1 MKQVWDYLSQFTGWH
16 PYCHKV
22 LAEIDKKKVPIP
34 FNLNSIDMI
43 FPYIEANR
51 LSSKLLEKF
60 GENIKI
66 PILKLREENDQEL
79 KSLADFIY
87 DNVFYGYTVKQW
99 GLKPEE
105 LDPSVMSRVPV
116 FIGRDDRYFYD
127 QYQAI
132 PDKGYTNMIR
142 NIITHKNIEIM
153 LNTDYKKILDDIE
166 FDKIVYTGALDYY
179 FDYLFGELPYRSLE
193 FEYKTIDKNFF
204 QETAQVNYPNEH
216 EYTRITEFRHFL
228 PVNSDKTT
236 VAYEYPLPYLYGK
249 NEPYYPIP
257 LDSSREL
264 YSKYEKEVSKL
275 SNNVILAGRLAEYKY
290 YNMDQVVLAALKIF
304 EERIA

>member
-1 MKQVWDYLSQFTGWH
+1 
-16 PYCHKV
+16 
-22 LAEIDKKKVPIP
+22 
-34 FNLNSIDMI
+34 
-43 FPYIEANR
+43 
-51 LSSKLLEKF
+51 
-60 GENIKI
+60 
-66 PILKLREENDQEL
+66 
-79 KSLADFIY
+79 
-87 DNVFYGYTVKQW
+87 
-99 GLKPEE
+99 
-105 LDPSVMSRVPV
+105 
-116 FIGRDDRYFYD
+116 
-127 QYQAI
+127 
-132 PDKGYTNMIR
+132 MIR